1 MKLIRRDPD
10 KGYLDCLLWV
20 PKSLINVTATQSALS
35 FLFTDSYTGEQRVLS
50 LWKESTHHLLVPRA
64 FWEVGSLP
72 CEVVDCRPMAYPEID
87 FKSRIKLDHRAS
99 KRGLIPTGNSVQQLS
114 IQAMS
119 CAMGGILQLACG
131 KGKGQPLLETVMTP
145 TGPTRIGSLKVGDL
159 ILGSDGRPTKVLG
172 VFPQGRRPTFKIKFS
187 DETHAFCDDQHLW
200 RVKYDRRKWRVVSTQ
215 DLLDQ
220 ELRSAAGWKFAVP
233 YCAPVQFESEP
244 LLIDP
249 WLLGAWLGDGG
260 LSPHLVFTN
269 PEEDLLERFMNC
281 LPKGDTAVV
290 QRPTNRCVN
299 IRVHAGTFSAELTEL
314 GLKGCRSW
322 EKFIPQTYLLANV
335 ESRWELLR
343 GLLDTDGS
351 IANQGRAIEFST
363 TSPQLARDMKFLVR
377 SLGGRISTIERETS
391 YTYRGKKLKGRLS
404 FRQRITFPAGGAT
417 PVSSVKHLIKWDPTP
432 GQRRFKYVT
441 AVEPAGE
448 QETVCIKVDA
458 EDECYLTRHFTVTHN
473 TVVALEKIA
482 RGRMP
487 ALVLVDNTNLLEQW
501 LDDVNEFLI
510 VPGGVG
516 VIGAGRFEWKKG
528 LVLATY
534 QTLAS
539 KADELPEEV
548 RRWFGQIFWD
558 EAHHVNAPTF
568 SKTADLFYG
577 QRYALTATPRRDDGL
592 HIICDFHIGRVLH
605 RDLKQPMKARFIF
618 KWTGLELDILN
629 PSVAQA
635 VLDVN
640 GEVHTSKVP
649 GYLGQWRQR
658 LWMIMQDCID
668 ALEIGRKVLVLS
680 NSVDEV
686 INLMTLWT
694 RGPHA
699 PLYTDIPKPTVQDI
713 GETLDPLFL
722 QPKDMKKLRKDIETL
737 WKLYNAGQ
745 PVNEAHVHKL
755 MMKWNHAAV
764 GRKLENET
772 MRRER
777 AFLKELIEEPST
789 SGVMS
794 YGVPAKIRQRF
805 LQERQVVFAITKYG
819 KEGLD
824 CIALDT
830 VLVSTLFS
838 GKNGLQQ
845 LMGRPTRL
853 SPGKKKPMVVFYV
866 DNIGLS
872 HGMSQKLQ
880 KHMRDWPHEEGGP
893 FEFELLDYPK
903 VSTCKASTLKQA
915 FGQ

>member
-1 MKLIRRDPD
+1 MKVIGRSPD
-10 KGYLDCLLWV
+10 KGYIDTWLWV
-20 PKSLINVTATQSALS
+20 PKSLINMTATQSALS

-50 LWKESTHHLLVPRA
+50 LWKESPHHLLVPRA

-72 CEVVDCRPMAYPEID
+72 CEVVDCRPMSYTEID
-87 FKSRIKLDHRAS
+87 FKSRVMLDHRAGE
-99 KRGLIPTGNSVQQLS
+99 RGLIPTGDNVQQLS

-119 CAMGGILQLACG
+119 NSMGGVLQLACG
-131 KGKGQPLLETVMTP
+131 KGK
-145 TGPTRIGSLKVGDL
+145 
-159 ILGSDGRPTKVLG
+159 
-172 VFPQGRRPTFKIKFS
+172 
-187 DETHAFCDDQHLW
+187 
-200 RVKYDRRKWRVVSTQ
+200 
-215 DLLDQ
+215 
-220 ELRSAAGWKFAVP
+220 
-233 YCAPVQFESEP
+233 
-244 LLIDP
+244 
-249 WLLGAWLGDGG
+249 
-260 LSPHLVFTN
+260 
-269 PEEDLLERFMNC
+269 
-281 LPKGDTAVV
+281 
-290 QRPTNRCVN
+290 
-299 IRVHAGTFSAELTEL
+299 
-314 GLKGCRSW
+314 
-322 EKFIPQTYLLANV
+322 
-335 ESRWELLR
+335 
-343 GLLDTDGS
+343 
-351 IANQGRAIEFST
+351 
-363 TSPQLARDMKFLVR
+363 
-377 SLGGRISTIERETS
+377 
-391 YTYRGKKLKGRLS
+391 
-404 FRQRITFPAGGAT
+404 
-417 PVSSVKHLIKWDPTP
+417 
-432 GQRRFKYVT
+432 
-441 AVEPAGE
+441 
-448 QETVCIKVDA
+448 
-458 EDECYLTRHFTVTHN
+458 

-482 RGRMP
+482 RGRVP
-487 ALVLVDNTNLLEQW
+487 SLVLVDNTNLLEQW
-501 LDDVNEFLI
+501 LDDVKEFLI

-539 KADELPEEV
+539 KAPEMPEEV

-618 KWTGLELDILN
+618 KWTGLEIDLVN
-629 PSVAQA
+629 PAVAQA

-640 GEVHTSKVP
+640 GEIHTSKVP

-668 ALEIGRKVLVLS
+668 AMEIGRKVLVLS

-699 PLYTDIPKPTVQDI
+699 DLYTDIPKPTLQDI

-722 QPKDMKKLRKDIETL
+722 TPKDMKKLRKDIETM
-737 WKLYNAGQ
+737 WKAASRGH
-745 PVNEAHVHKL
+745 PINELRANQL
-755 MMKWNHAAV
+755 MLKWQHASV

-772 MRRER
+772 MKRER
-777 AFLKELIEEPST
+777 AFLKQLIEEPST

-824 CIALDT
+824 CLALDT
-830 VLVSTLFS
+830 VIVSSLFS

-866 DNIGLS
+866 DNIGQS

-893 FEFELLDYPK
+893 FEFELLSYPK
-903 VSTCKASTLKQA
+903 VSTCKAPTLKMA